1 MISSSST
8 IEFLILQI
16 SVAFSPGLIIALIV
30 NESVQKSRK
39 NGLQVAAGAASGAI
53 FITLITATVVA
64 FVFNLIPGILTTIY
78 IVGIIYI
85 IYKGIKTIRAAIETD
100 APEIA
105 LETVTNVAKKLDGT
119 YAPEIASESFKA
131 GMKLNL
137 LNPKMWVFYLSVL
150 PIFVESE
157 SNIFQSLIYLG
168 TLTIGVNLIADI
180 TYAFLSSYFFG
191 SSSLK
196 SKKLINNVSGFCLIL
211 IGAYLFFSRF
221 F

>member
-39 NGLQVAAGAASGAI
+39 NGLQVAAGAATGAV

-85 IYKGIKTIRAAIETD
+85 IYKGSKTITAEIITD
-100 APEIA
+100 APE
-105 LETVTNVAKKLDGT
+105 V
-119 YAPEIASESFKA
+119 ASESFKA

-150 PIFVESE
+150 PIFVENN
-157 SNIFQSLIYLG
+157 SNINRALIYLVI
-168 TLTIGVNLIADI
+168 LTIGVNLIADI
-180 TYAFLSSYFFG
+180 TYAFLSRYFFG
-191 SSSLK
+191 
-196 SKKLINNVSGFCLIL
+196 
-211 IGAYLFFSRF
+211 
-221 F
+221 

>member
-1 MISSSST
+1 MISSSTT

-85 IYKGIKTIRAAIETD
+85 IYKGVKTIRAEIEID
-100 APEIA
+100 APEI
-105 LETVTNVAKKLDGT
+105 T
-119 YAPEIASESFKA
+119 SESFKA

-150 PIFVESE
+150 PIFVDGES
-157 SNIFQSLIYLG
+157 SIFQSLIYLG
-168 TLTIGVNLIADI
+168 TLTIGVNLVADI

-196 SKKLINNVSGFCLIL
+196 SKKIINNVSGLCLIL
-211 IGAYLFFSRF
+211 IGAYLLFSRF

>member
-85 IYKGIKTIRAAIETD
+85 IYKGVKTIKAEVEID
-100 APEIA
+100 APE
-105 LETVTNVAKKLDGT
+105 VT
-119 YAPEIASESFKA
+119 SESFKA

-150 PIFVESE
+150 PIFVDGES
-157 SNIFQSLIYLG
+157 SIFQSLIYLG
-168 TLTIGVNLIADI
+168 TLTIGVNLVADI

-191 SSSLK
+191 NSSLK
-196 SKKLINNVSGFCLIL
+196 SKKIINNVSGLCLIL
-211 IGAYLFFSRF
+211 IGAYLLFSRF

>member
-1 MISSSST
+1 VISSSST

-85 IYKGIKTIRAAIETD
+85 IYKGVKTIKAEVEID
-100 APEIA
+100 APE
-105 LETVTNVAKKLDGT
+105 VT
-119 YAPEIASESFKA
+119 SESFKA

-150 PIFVESE
+150 PIFVDGES
-157 SNIFQSLIYLG
+157 SIFQSLIYLG
-168 TLTIGVNLIADI
+168 TLTIGVNLVADI

-191 SSSLK
+191 NSSLK
-196 SKKLINNVSGFCLIL
+196 SKKIINNVSGLCLIL
-211 IGAYLFFSRF
+211 IGAYLLFSRF

>member
-39 NGLQVAAGAASGAI
+39 NGLQVAAGAATGAI

-85 IYKGIKTIRAAIETD
+85 IYKGVKTIRAEIEID
-100 APEIA
+100 APE
-105 LETVTNVAKKLDGT
+105 VT
-119 YAPEIASESFKA
+119 SESFKA

-150 PIFVESE
+150 PIFVEGE
-157 SNIFQSLIYLG
+157 SSVFQSLIYLG
-168 TLTIGVNLIADI
+168 TLTIGVNLVADV

-196 SKKLINNVSGFCLIL
+196 SKKIINNVSGLCLIL
-211 IGAYLFFSRF
+211 IGAYLLFSRF